1 MKSVFEQQNNYKK
14 TYYIRW
20 EHQDSRSFKQNSYV
34 IVRIKPTRL
43 NPMKFLVG
51 FANIPVHK
59 NTNYRLTFLSR
70 STALPNVHATTINNW
85 NMVAG
90 RLDINAW
97 DKLSGFL

>member
-1 MKSVFEQQNNYKK
+1 MNNRITIKRPTIFDENIK
-14 TYYIRW
+14 LVGL
-20 EHQDSRSFKQNSYV
+20 FKQNSYV

-43 NPMKFLVG
+43 NPVKLLVG
-51 FANIPVHK
+51 FAGIQSRE

>member
-1 MKSVFEQQNNYKK
+1 MK
-14 TYYIRW
+14 
-20 EHQDSRSFKQNSYV
+20 
-34 IVRIKPTRL
+34 L
-43 NPMKFLVG
+43 LVG

-70 STALPNVHATTINNW
+70 RTALPNVHATTINNW
-85 NMVAG
+85 NVVAG

>member
-1 MKSVFEQQNNYKK
+1 MNNRITIKRPTTFDENIK
-14 TYYIRW
+14 LVGLLNKI
-20 EHQDSRSFKQNSYV
+20 HNV

-43 NPMKFLVG
+43 KPMKLLVG
-51 FANIPVHK
+51 FANIHVHK

-70 STALPNVHATTINNW
+70 SMALPNVHATTINNW

>member
-1 MKSVFEQQNNYKK
+1 M
-14 TYYIRW
+14 
-20 EHQDSRSFKQNSYV
+20 DSTETILQLAKDNATSLIKGGLKNSYV

-43 NPMKFLVG
+43 NSMKLLVG

-59 NTNYRLTFLSR
+59 NTNYKLTFLSR